1 MIKKANEMKH
11 EVRVAMRGGAGEAA
25 FTYLMDSGE
34 VPHTRLFSTITL
46 QKGASI
52 GEHTHS
58 GEVEYYWILQGEG
71 IVTEADGEKFVEKG
85 DLVITGGGASHAI
98 RNEGS
103 EDLIFLA
110 LIILE

>member
-1 MIKKANEMKH
+1 MIKKANEMKQ
-11 EVRVAMRGGAGEAA
+11 EVRAAMRGGTGEAA

-46 QKGASI
+46 QAGSSI
-52 GEHTHS
+52 GEHSHS

-71 IVTEADGEKFVEKG
+71 IVTEADGETLVTKG
-85 DLVITGGGASHAI
+85 DLVITGGGAAHAI